1 MADPTGDLLGSAN
14 FAAIVPDMA
23 VPKTILL
30 PTDFSGRCDRPRA
43 RAIQL
48 AREWQAQLIILHV
61 LPDLNDAGGSVE
73 EQENASRAEERLRD
87 EVKAQDIQVAT
98 RLAFGDVVQE
108 ILKASAEISADL
120 VVMGIS
126 RHDEIGDFVV
136 GTTVERVVR
145 HGPAPLL
152 VVKEQPAAHYG
163 NLLVGT
169 DFSDSS
175 VVALRTAFTFFP
187 AAAITLLHAYQVR
200 LVTLRGRDGPAG
212 NRQAEIAFDLEA
224 FLDRIDIPVDTRDRL
239 EVNVDY
245 GDVCSVAREHVQTSR
260 TDLTVIGTHGRS
272 GILAE
277 VLGST
282 ARELIAC
289 LDCDLLLVRRV
300 S

>member
-1 MADPTGDLLGSAN
+1 M
-14 FAAIVPDMA
+14 
-23 VPKTILL
+23 
-30 PTDFSGRCDRPRA
+30 
-43 RAIQL
+43 
-48 AREWQAQLIILHV
+48 ILHV
-61 LPDLNDAGGSVE
+61 LPELNDAGGSVG

-87 EVKAQDIQVAT
+87 EIKAEDIQVPT

-145 HGPAPLL
+145 RGSAPLL
-152 VVKEQPAAHYG
+152 VVKEQAGPHYS

-169 DFSDSS
+169 DFSDNS
-175 VVALRTAFTFFP
+175 VIALRTALTFFP
-187 AAAITLLHAYQVR
+187 KAAMTVLHAYQVR
-200 LVTLRGRDGPAG
+200 LETLRGRDGPAG
-212 NRQAEIAFDLEA
+212 NRQAEIAFELEA
-224 FLDRIDIPVDTRDRL
+224 FLNNIDLPVEARNRID
-239 EVNVDY
+239 VNVDY
-245 GDVCSVAREHVQTSR
+245 GDVCSVAGEHVRTSH

-272 GILAE
+272 GIVAE

-282 ARELIAC
+282 ARELMAC